1 MLFGNG
7 PEYELRAKTP
17 FIPPTTTLK
26 EIHDAIPKHLLTK
39 NERKS
44 TFYIL
49 RDVTF
54 ALILYE
60 FAYSIT
66 PWADSDFGGYVEQG
80 WQKTLLKAL
89 MWIVY
94 WWFQS
99 LVGAGMFCLGHDA
112 GHGSLY
118 ENKRLNDIVGFL
130 LHSYLLI
137 PYFSWRS
144 THHAHHK
151 ATGSIE
157 RDENYVPYTRSQ
169 FKLPNQRMA
178 KKRDYEEI
186 FGETP
191 IYTLGGLLVMQF
203 FGWWLYLSQNAMG
216 SRMYPPGAN
225 HFNPY
230 SALFKKEQRH
240 LIFMSDLGIA
250 TTFFILY
257 CLGRNFFFS
266 YYVIPYLLVNHWIVM
281 LTFLQHSD
289 PTVPHYRK
297 GAWTF
302 IRGAAATVD
311 RPLLGWLGRFFLHNV
326 GHDHVAHHFFLR
338 APFYNGPEITK
349 ALKNVLKDHYNF
361 DSTPSFYALYR
372 SFNECRFVE
381 DEGDIVF
388 YKNKDGIAVREV
400 HESVAQ
406 GVKETEWTIRSEQDR
421 VIEAES
427 DTL

>member
-1 MLFGNG
+1 MIMFFRNG
-7 PEYELRAKTP
+7 PEYEIRAKTP
-17 FIPPTTTLK
+17 FIPPTVSLK
-26 EIHDAIPKHLLTK
+26 EIHDAVPKYLLTK
-39 NERKS
+39 SWKKS
-44 TFYIL
+44 TFYVM
-49 RDVTF
+49 RDAIF
-54 ALILYE
+54 ALVLYR

-66 PWADSDFGGYVEQG
+66 PWADSNFGGYVQNHWVKIG
-80 WQKTLLKAL
+80 IKAWMWTL
-89 MWIVY
+89 Y

-112 GHGSLY
+112 GHGSLF
-118 ENKRLNDIVGFL
+118 ENRRLNDVIGFL
-130 LHSYLLI
+130 MH
-137 PYFSWRS
+137 
-144 THHAHHK
+144 TK

-157 RDENYVPYTRSQ
+157 RDENYVPYTRKQ
-169 FKLPNQRMA
+169 FKLPSEKMA
-178 KKRDYEEI
+178 KRRDYEEI

-191 IYTLGGLLVMQF
+191 IYTLGGLLIMQF

-216 SRMYPPGAN
+216 SRMYPPGTN

-230 SALFKKEQRH
+230 SALFKKEHRH
-240 LIFMSDLGIA
+240 LILMSDIGIA
-250 TTFFILY
+250 SMFLILY
-257 CLGRNFFFS
+257 CLGREFFLWCYF
-266 YYVIPYLLVNHWIVM
+266 IPYLLVNHWIVM

-289 PTVPHYRK
+289 PTIPHYRK

-311 RPLLGWLGRFFLHNV
+311 RPLLGWMGRFFLHNV

-349 ALKNVLKDHYNF
+349 VLKNVLKEHYNF

-388 YKNKDGIAVREV
+388 YKNRHGLAVREV
-400 HESVAQ
+400 DESV
-406 GVKETEWTIRSEQDR
+406 VKTVKDSEWTIRSERDA
-421 VIEAES
+421 VSEDEVLKS
-427 DTL
+427 